1 MRLVIQRVKRAGVE
15 VDGVMVGEIRDGLLV
30 LLGVREGDS
39 EDDVVSLVAKLV
51 KMRIMADSE
60 GKMNKSV
67 KDTGSPILLVSQF
80 TLHAD
85 TRKGNRPS
93 FMKAA
98 DPDLAKILYGKFIE
112 LLKENDIKVQ
122 TGEFGAY
129 MNIGVDL
136 DGPVT
141 IILDSK

>member
-1 MRLVIQRVKRAGVE
+1 MIQRVKRAGVE
-15 VDGVMVGEIRDGLLV
+15 VDGVMVGEVRDGLLV

>member
-1 MRLVIQRVKRAGVE
+1 MIQRVKRAGVE

>member
-1 MRLVIQRVKRAGVE
+1 VIQRVKRAGVE